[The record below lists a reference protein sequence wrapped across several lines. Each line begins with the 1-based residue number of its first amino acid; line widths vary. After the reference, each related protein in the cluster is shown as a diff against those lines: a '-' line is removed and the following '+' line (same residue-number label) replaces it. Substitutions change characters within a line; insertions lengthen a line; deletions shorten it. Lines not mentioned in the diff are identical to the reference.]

1 MTNRTVY
8 EGLIMGHHTT
18 PPPPSPGRRSL
29 LEATATG
36 HTRPPARPTGPVPT
50 VTEWRQEQAAAEPT
64 RVLVVSPFATA
75 FKAGLGLAAAFMLA
89 AAAAL
94 LIGVPFLAGILQGL
108 GS

>member
-1 MTNRTVY
+1 MD
-8 EGLIMGHHTT
+8 HHTT

-29 LEATATG
+29 LEANATG
-36 HTRPPARPTGPVPT
+36 HHRPAPPTGPVPT